1 MAVTHARG
9 RRADN
14 ARMRGILIFSLAL
27 LAFASSARAA
37 TVIVNVGGAN
47 PVFSPQTVTI
57 DPGDTVTFVNKGGYH
72 NAVADDGSFRCAQG
86 CDGAGGSGNASRA
99 NWVASITF
107 TQPGTVGYFCEI
119 HGAPGQGMYGTI
131 IVQAPQPPPPSAS
144 PSAIP
149 GIGTKLALLLA
160 GALALLAVLRLRR
173 S

>member
-47 PVFSPQTVTI
+47 LVFSPQTVTI

-72 NAVADDGSFRCAQG
+72 NAVADNGSFRCAQG
-86 CDGAGGSGNASRA
+86 CDGQGGSGNASRA
-99 NWVASITF
+99 NWVASVTF

-131 IVQAPQPPPPSAS
+131 IVQAPQPPPSA
-144 PSAIP
+144 SAIP